1 MELTLMIQ
9 IGMSKADWQ
18 IRQKIGQLIVV
29 RASGFLFDHQ
39 IRYPVWEPLNA
50 QLGDWLETLNL
61 GGVILLGGSA
71 AELAQRTQQL
81 QSWSSN
87 PLLIAADIEE
97 GVGQRFAG
105 ATWFPPPYILGA
117 IAAQNLDLAR
127 DYARRMGEV
136 TAQEALALGINWVL
150 APIADVNNNPDNPV
164 INIRAFGDRPE
175 IVSALVTAFIEGA
188 KQYSVLTTAK
198 HFPGHGDT
206 ATDSHLHLP
215 VLSHSPERLAAVELP
230 PFQAAIAAGVDTV
243 MTAHLQI
250 PAWDRENPA
259 TLSASILTEQLREK
273 LGFEGL
279 IVTDAL
285 IMGGVTQIA
294 SPREVAVRALEA
306 GADIL
311 LMPPD
316 PVETIE
322 AVLAA
327 VRSGRLTEARIEQ
340 SVHRIQQA
348 KNYLAI
354 ASVTPHPLKVA
365 QPASRQTVQEIIKSG
380 LQTGGLLPLTPETVI
395 AKRNLIIVDD
405 LLNCDFLDRA
415 CPSVTIPQVFGYQRQ
430 LLDQSSLGQV
440 SLAALPTLLQVFVR
454 GNPFRG
460 TAGLTPEA
468 ESFYQT
474 LLQANWLQGL
484 ILYGSPYVL
493 DWFRSQLSSDF
504 PWVFSYGQMPQS
516 QAIACQQLLGSSEQ
530 TAELEGKDFV

>member
-1 MELTLMIQ
+1 
-9 IGMSKADWQ
+9 
-18 IRQKIGQLIVV
+18 
-29 RASGFLFDHQ
+29 
-39 IRYPVWEPLNA
+39 
-50 QLGDWLETLNL
+50 
-61 GGVILLGGSA
+61 
-71 AELAQRTQQL
+71 
-81 QSWSSN
+81 
-87 PLLIAADIEE
+87 
-97 GVGQRFAG
+97 
-105 ATWFPPPYILGA
+105 
-117 IAAQNLDLAR
+117 
-127 DYARRMGEV
+127 
-136 TAQEALALGINWVL
+136 
-150 APIADVNNNPDNPV
+150 
-164 INIRAFGDRPE
+164 
-175 IVSALVTAFIEGA
+175 
-188 KQYSVLTTAK
+188 
-198 HFPGHGDT
+198 
-206 ATDSHLHLP
+206 
-215 VLSHSPERLAAVELP
+215 
-230 PFQAAIAAGVDTV
+230 
-243 MTAHLQI
+243 
-250 PAWDRENPA
+250 
-259 TLSASILTEQLREK
+259 
-273 LGFEGL
+273 
-279 IVTDAL
+279 
-285 IMGGVTQIA
+285 
-294 SPREVAVRALEA
+294 VAVRALEA

-327 VRSGRLTEARIEQ
+327 MESGRLTEARIEQ

-348 KNYLAI
+348 KNHLAI

-365 QPASRQTVQEIIKSG
+365 QPAARQTVQEMIKSG
-380 LQTGGLLPLTPETVI
+380 LQTGGILPLALETAI

-415 CPSVTIPQVFGYQRQ
+415 CPSVTIPQAFGYQRQ

-516 QAIACQQLLGSSEQ
+516 QAIACQQLLGRSEQ